1 MDYRQNLY
9 KQNSSAS
16 SMGMA
21 KELGSSE
28 ALQDLIDILKQN
40 YVSDCPHCS
49 GTGTTLKNRA
59 CKPCQGL
66 GKKI

>member
-1 MDYRQNLY
+1 MDYRQTIN
-9 KQNSSAS
+9 KQSTSAS
-16 SMGMA
+16 PINLV
-21 KELGSSE
+21 KQRGSSE

-49 GTGTTLKNRA
+49 GNGVNLRNHA
-59 CKPCQGL
+59 CKPCQGS